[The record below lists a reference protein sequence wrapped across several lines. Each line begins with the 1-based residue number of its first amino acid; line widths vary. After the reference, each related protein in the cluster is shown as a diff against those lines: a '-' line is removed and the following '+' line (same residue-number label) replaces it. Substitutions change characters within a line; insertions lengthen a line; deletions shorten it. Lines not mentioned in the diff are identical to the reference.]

1 MQKFHD
7 KTDINAKKYLTGSN
21 FIDYR
26 TQPRAYKSYP
36 SFFLSFNLDDFEELK
51 FIKNIG
57 KITASKTYGNV
68 KVDLRANPSAGGL
81 YPCEIYIQLRGIK
94 SLVNGIYH
102 YEAIENKITLIHGLS
117 NDGVEYYFEDKFQK
131 KIIFLISNAYFR
143 SAWKYDKRAIR
154 YILLDTGHLLGS
166 IYAALE
172 LENLPFNIDFNFD
185 KNSLNDNFSFDKFE
199 SFYTSVFTQIHKEL
213 ECKKLRTPIVNV
225 SACDYQLKENFIE
238 EFYIEAQK
246 DSFPVVS
253 NIDLLKDLEK
263 EDLQEAINNRRSIRA
278 FKKDEISKDDFLFI
292 TKNIFEF
299 AQKYEIEIYFI
310 NNNVK
315 DMKKGLYKN
324 VDLQKEGDF
333 KEIANKLALN
343 QKLSSDSAITLFFT
357 AKNSEEYFYLYILT
371 GFISQILYLRSTHLN
386 ISCSGLGAYFDDIS
400 KEFLET
406 KNNIF
411 YLFAIGK

>member
-7 KTDINAKKYLTGSN
+7 KTDINAKKYLSGSN

-102 YEAIENKITLIHGLS
+102 YEAIENRITLIHELS

-143 SAWKYDKRAIR
+143 SAWKYEKRAIR

-172 LENLPFNIDFNFD
+172 LENLPFNINFNFD
-185 KNSLNDNFSFDKFE
+185 KKSLNEDFSFDKFE

-213 ECKKLRTPIVNV
+213 ECKKLRTPIVNI

-238 EFYIEAQK
+238 EFYIEAKK
-246 DSFPVVS
+246 DSFPLVS
-253 NIDLLKDLEK
+253 NIDLLKDLKK

-333 KEIANKLALN
+333 KEIATKLALN
-343 QKLSSDSAITLFFT
+343 QKLSGDSAITLFFT

-371 GFISQILYLRSTHLN
+371 GFLSQILYLRSTHLN

>member
-81 YPCEIYIQLRGIK
+81 YPSEIYIQLRGIK

-102 YEAIENKITLIHGLS
+102 YEAIENKITLIHELS

-143 SAWKYDKRAIR
+143 SAWKYEKRAIR
-154 YILLDTGHLLGS
+154 YILLDTGHILGS

-172 LENLPFNIDFNFD
+172 LENLPFNINFNFD
-185 KNSLNDNFSFDKFE
+185 KKSLNEDFSFDKFE

-238 EFYIEAQK
+238 EFYIEAPK

-253 NIDLLKDLEK
+253 NIDLLKDLKK

-333 KEIANKLALN
+333 KEIATKLALN
-343 QKLSSDSAITLFFT
+343 QKLSGDSAITLFFT

>member
-7 KTDINAKKYLTGSN
+7 ITDINAKKYLTGSN

-102 YEAIENKITLIHGLS
+102 YEAIENKITLIHELS

-143 SAWKYDKRAIR
+143 SAWKYEKRAIR

-166 IYAALE
+166 IFAALE

-185 KNSLNDNFSFDKFE
+185 KNSLNEDFSFDKFE

-225 SACDYQLKENFIE
+225 SACDYQLKEDFIE
-238 EFYIEAQK
+238 EFYIEAKK

-253 NIDLLKDLEK
+253 NIDLLKDLKK
-263 EDLQEAINNRRSIRA
+263 EDLQEAVNNRRSIRA

-310 NNNVK
+310 NNNIK

-333 KEIANKLALN
+333 KDIASKLALN
-343 QKLSSDSAITLFFT
+343 QKLSGDSAITLFFT